1 MPDQFDE
8 EQVIEEL
15 KAFHKERRSS
25 DKALCFNGINGATGE
40 YGVRPMRGEDLASVI
55 KGETPPE
62 NLGEL
67 NAKNISP
74 FPIKPPNDPTR
85 LDEAGWAV
93 IFAAGANPAIKAA
106 LSELLE
112 LRREQAGDRF
122 KIYEGADGYGNAEK
136 KAGATRSKA
145 TFFRRHSIGGG
156 PADPEEMPYYVL
168 IVGSPGE
175 IPYEFQYQ
183 LDVMRGVGRLHF
195 DTPEEYASYARG
207 VVRAETG
214 QVKLAR
220 RASFF
225 GVANPDDKA
234 TELSAKYLIRPL
246 YETLRQQ
253 QPFDLWVGDDAQR
266 TKLSLDWQF
275 ERFVAKKATKAQL
288 QRLLGGDQ
296 TPALLFTASHGME
309 FPMTDPQKR
318 QIPHQGALLCQDW
331 PGPNQWR
338 GEIPQDFYFAGDD
351 LTGDANLLGLIAF
364 HFACFSA
371 GTPRVDQFAQ
381 QAFKDERE
389 VIAHRD
395 FVGGLPKSLL
405 SHGALAVIGHVERA
419 WGYSIMSPGTVD
431 QTGVFESALLQLF
444 RRDPVGWVTENLNMR
459 YADLA
464 TQMAA
469 TLEYERDS
477 VNPYDLAQMWT
488 EQNDARSYVV
498 IGDPAA
504 RLPIA
509 MPDEKPAERPALGT
523 ISVSSA
529 PAAPTGKGKAA
540 PAAPTGK
547 EKAAPAPPEEAD
559 FAVDFG
565 IQVSD
570 LTGSIK
576 QFTNQLASALGRAAT
591 NITTLEVK
599 TYTTSDIATVA
610 QGEEAQAKLRAYTRV
625 AFDGDMQVYVPAKVG
640 GVDEELWKIH
650 ADMVREAQ
658 SNRAQFLQSMAEL
671 ATNLLQN
678 LKL

>member
-1 MPDQFDE
+1 MPNQFDE

-15 KAFHKERRSS
+15 KAFHREQQSS
-25 DKALCFNGINGATGE
+25 GETLRFNGINGATGE
-40 YGVRPMRGEDLASVI
+40 YGVRPMTGEELANVI

-67 NAKNISP
+67 DSKKTSP

-93 IFAAGANPAIKAA
+93 VFAAGADPTIKEA

-112 LRREQAGDRF
+112 LRRKQAGDRF
-122 KIYEGADGYGNAEK
+122 RIYEGADGYGNAEK
-136 KAGATRSKA
+136 KAGATRAKA
-145 TFFRRHSIGGG
+145 TFFKRHKIGGG

-168 IVGSPGE
+168 IVGSPE
-175 IPYEFQYQ
+175 DVPYEFQYQ
-183 LDVMRGVGRLHF
+183 LDVMRGAGRIHF
-195 DTPEEYASYARG
+195 DTPEAYAGYARS

-214 QVKLAR
+214 QVKLSR

-246 YETLRQQ
+246 YERLRQQ
-253 QPFDLWVGDDAQR
+253 QPFDLWVGDETQR

-275 ERFVAKKATKAQL
+275 ETFIGKKATKARL

-309 FPMTDPQKR
+309 FPLDDPKKR

-351 LTGDANLLGLIAF
+351 LGSDANALGLIAF

-371 GTPRVDQFAQ
+371 GTPRLDQFAQ
-381 QAFKDERE
+381 QAFKDERQ
-389 VIAHRD
+389 VIAPRD
-395 FVGGLPKSLL
+395 FVGELPKSLL

-419 WGYSIMSPGTVD
+419 WGYSIMSPGSVD

-444 RRDPVGWVTENLNMR
+444 RQDPVGWVTENLNMR

-477 VNPYDLAQMWT
+477 IDPYDLAQMWT

-509 MPDEKPAERPALGT
+509 MPDEKPAVRPALGT
-523 ISVSSA
+523 ISLSTTPAASTGKIA
-529 PAAPTGKGKAA
+529 PAR
-540 PAAPTGK
+540 
-547 EKAAPAPPEEAD
+547 PEEKGEGAGPEE

-565 IQVSD
+565 LQVSD
-570 LTGSIK
+570 LTSSIK
-576 QFTNQLASALGRAAT
+576 QFTNQLASALGKAAA

-599 TYTTSDIATVA
+599 TFTTDDIATVA
-610 QGEEAQAKLRAYTRV
+610 QGDEGQAKLRAYTRV

-658 SNRAQFLQSMAEL
+658 TNRAQFLQSMAEL
-671 ATNLLQN
+671 ATNLLKN
-678 LKL
+678 LNL

>member
-1 MPDQFDE
+1 MPNQFDE

-15 KAFHKERRSS
+15 EALHKEQQSS
-25 DKALCFNGINGATGE
+25 AETLRFNGINGATGE
-40 YGVRPMRGEDLASVI
+40 YGVRPMTGEELANVI
-55 KGETPPE
+55 VGETPPE

-67 NAKNISP
+67 NSKKTSP

-93 IFAAGANPAIKAA
+93 VFAAGADPTIKEA

-112 LRREQAGDRF
+112 LRRKQAGDRF
-122 KIYEGADGYGNAEK
+122 KIYEGADGYGDAEK
-136 KAGATRSKA
+136 KAGATRAKA
-145 TFFRRHSIGGG
+145 TFFKRHKIGGG

-168 IVGSPGE
+168 IVGSPE
-175 IPYEFQYQ
+175 DIPYEFQYQ
-183 LDVMRGVGRLHF
+183 LDVMRGVGRIHF
-195 DTPEEYASYARG
+195 ETPEAYASYARS
-207 VVRAETG
+207 VVRAESG
-214 QVKLAR
+214 QVKLSR

-225 GVANPDDKA
+225 GVANLDDKA

-246 YETLRQQ
+246 YEKLRQQ
-253 QPFDLWVGDDAQR
+253 QPFDLWVGDDTQR

-275 ERFVAKKATKAQL
+275 EAFVGKKASKAWL

-309 FPMTDPQKR
+309 FPMDDPKKR

-351 LTGDANLLGLIAF
+351 LSSDANALGLIAF

-381 QAFKDERE
+381 QAFKDERQ
-389 VIAHRD
+389 VIAPRD

-419 WGYSIMSPGTVD
+419 WGFSIVSPGSVD

-444 RRDPVGWVTENLNMR
+444 RQDPVGWVTENLNMR

-464 TQMAA
+464 TQMTA

-523 ISVSSA
+523 TSISTV
-529 PAAPTGKGKAA
+529 PAASTGKAEA
-540 PAAPTGK
+540 VPARPGDK
-547 EKAAPAPPEEAD
+547 MEPSGPEE

-565 IQVSD
+565 LQVSD
-570 LTGSIK
+570 LSGSIK
-576 QFTNQLASALGRAAT
+576 QFTNQLASALSKAAA

-599 TYTTSDIATVA
+599 TFTTDDIATVA
-610 QGEEAQAKLRAYTRV
+610 QGDEGRAKLRAYTRV

-658 SNRAQFLQSMAEL
+658 ANRAQFLQSMAEL
-671 ATNLLQN
+671 ATNLLKN
-678 LKL
+678 LNL

>member
-1 MPDQFDE
+1 MPNQFDE

-15 KAFHKERRSS
+15 EALHKEQQSS
-25 DKALCFNGINGATGE
+25 AETLRFNGINGATGE
-40 YGVRPMRGEDLASVI
+40 YGVRPMTGEELANVI
-55 KGETPPE
+55 VGETPPE

-67 NAKNISP
+67 NSKKTSP

-93 IFAAGANPAIKAA
+93 VFAAGADPTIKEA

-112 LRREQAGDRF
+112 LRRKQAGDRF
-122 KIYEGADGYGNAEK
+122 KIYEGADPYGDAEK
-136 KAGATRSKA
+136 KAGATRAKA
-145 TFFRRHSIGGG
+145 TFFKRHKIGGG

-168 IVGSPGE
+168 IVGSPE
-175 IPYEFQYQ
+175 DIPYEFQYQ
-183 LDVMRGVGRLHF
+183 LDVMRGVGRIHF
-195 DTPEEYASYARG
+195 ETPEAYASYARS
-207 VVRAETG
+207 VVRAESG
-214 QVKLAR
+214 QVKLSR

-225 GVANPDDKA
+225 GVANLDDKA

-246 YETLRQQ
+246 YEKLRQQ
-253 QPFDLWVGDDAQR
+253 QPFDLWVGDDTQR

-275 ERFVAKKATKAQL
+275 EAFVGKKASKAWL

-309 FPMTDPQKR
+309 FPMDDPKKR

-351 LTGDANLLGLIAF
+351 LSSDANALGLIAF

-381 QAFKDERE
+381 QAFKDERQ
-389 VIAHRD
+389 VIAPRD

-419 WGYSIMSPGTVD
+419 WGFSIVSPGSVD

-444 RRDPVGWVTENLNMR
+444 RQDPVGWVTENLNMR

-464 TQMAA
+464 TQMTA

-523 ISVSSA
+523 TSISTV
-529 PAAPTGKGKAA
+529 PAASTGKAEA
-540 PAAPTGK
+540 VPARPGDK
-547 EKAAPAPPEEAD
+547 MEPSGPEE

-565 IQVSD
+565 LQVSD
-570 LTGSIK
+570 LSGSIK
-576 QFTNQLASALGRAAT
+576 QFTNQLASALSKAAA

-599 TYTTSDIATVA
+599 TFTTDDIATVA
-610 QGEEAQAKLRAYTRV
+610 QGDEGRAKLRAYTRV

-658 SNRAQFLQSMAEL
+658 ANRAQFLQSMAEL
-671 ATNLLQN
+671 ATNLLKN
-678 LKL
+678 LNL

>member
-1 MPDQFDE
+1 MSNQFDE

-15 KAFHKERRSS
+15 EAFHKEQQSS
-25 DKALCFNGINGATGE
+25 GEPLRFNGINGATGE
-40 YGVRPMRGEDLASVI
+40 YGMRPMTGEELANVI

-67 NAKNISP
+67 DNKKTGP

-93 IFAAGANPAIKAA
+93 VFAAGADPTIKAA

-112 LRREQAGDRF
+112 LRRKQAGDRF

-136 KAGATRSKA
+136 KAGATRAKA
-145 TFFRRHSIGGG
+145 TFFKRHKIGGG

-168 IVGSPGE
+168 IVGSPE
-175 IPYEFQYQ
+175 DIPYEFQYQ
-183 LDVMRGVGRLHF
+183 LDVMRGVGRIHF
-195 DTPEEYASYARG
+195 DTPKAYARYARS

-214 QVKLAR
+214 QVKLSR

-225 GVANPDDKA
+225 GVANPDDRA

-246 YETLRQQ
+246 YEKMRQQ
-253 QPFDLWVGDDAQR
+253 QPFDLWVGDDTQR

-275 ERFVAKKATKAQL
+275 ERFVGKKATKARL

-309 FPMTDPQKR
+309 FPLDDPKKR

-351 LTGDANLLGLIAF
+351 LSSDANALGLIAF

-381 QAFKDERE
+381 QAFKDERQ
-389 VIAHRD
+389 VIAPRD

-419 WGYSIMSPGTVD
+419 WGYSIMSPGSVD

-444 RRDPVGWVTENLNMR
+444 RQDPVGWVTENLNMR

-477 VNPYDLAQMWT
+477 VDAYDLAQMWT

-509 MPDEKPAERPALGT
+509 MPGEKPAERPAPGT
-523 ISVSSA
+523 ISLSTA
-529 PAAPTGKGKAA
+529 PAAPTGKAETAPSRPEGKV
-540 PAAPTGK
+540 
-547 EKAAPAPPEEAD
+547 KASGPEE

-565 IQVSD
+565 LQVSD
-570 LTGSIK
+570 LTSSIK
-576 QFTNQLASALGRAAT
+576 QFTNQLASALGKAAA

-599 TYTTSDIATVA
+599 TFTTDDIATVA
-610 QGEEAQAKLRAYTRV
+610 QGEEGRAKLRAYTRV

-658 SNRAQFLQSMAEL
+658 ANRAQFLQSMAEL
-671 ATNLLQN
+671 ATNLLKN
-678 LKL
+678 LNL

>member
-1 MPDQFDE
+1 MPNQFDE

-15 KAFHKERRSS
+15 KAFHKEQQSS
-25 DKALCFNGINGATGE
+25 GETLRFNGINGATGE
-40 YGVRPMRGEDLASVI
+40 YGVRPMTGEELANVI

-67 NAKNISP
+67 NSKKTSP

-93 IFAAGANPAIKAA
+93 VFAAGAAPTVKEA

-112 LRREQAGDRF
+112 LRRKQAGDRF

-136 KAGATRSKA
+136 KVGATRAKA
-145 TFFRRHSIGGG
+145 TFFKRHKIGGG

-168 IVGSPGE
+168 IVGSPE
-175 IPYEFQYQ
+175 DIPYEFQYQ
-183 LDVMRGVGRLHF
+183 LDVMRGVGRIHF
-195 DTPEEYASYARG
+195 DTPEAYASYARS

-214 QVKLAR
+214 QVKLSR

-246 YETLRQQ
+246 YEKLHQQ
-253 QPFDLWVGDDAQR
+253 QPFDLWVGDDTQR

-275 ERFVAKKATKAQL
+275 ETFVGKKATKARL
-288 QRLLGGDQ
+288 LRLLGGDQ

-309 FPMTDPQKR
+309 FPLDDPKRR

-351 LTGDANLLGLIAF
+351 LSSDANALGLIAF

-381 QAFKDERE
+381 QAFKDERQ
-389 VIAHRD
+389 VIAPRD

-405 SHGALAVIGHVERA
+405 NHGALAVIGHVERA
-419 WGYSIMSPGTVD
+419 WGYSIMSPGSVD

-444 RRDPVGWVTENLNMR
+444 RQDPVGWVTENLNMR

-464 TQMAA
+464 TQMTA

-523 ISVSSA
+523 ISLSTA
-529 PAAPTGKGKAA
+529 PAAPAGKAETA
-540 PAAPTGK
+540 LTRSE
-547 EKAAPAPPEEAD
+547 EKGEGSGPEE

-565 IQVSD
+565 LQVSD
-570 LTGSIK
+570 LSGSIK
-576 QFTNQLASALGRAAT
+576 QFTNQLASALGKAAA

-599 TYTTSDIATVA
+599 TFTTDDIATVA
-610 QGEEAQAKLRAYTRV
+610 QGGEGRAKLRAYTRV

-658 SNRAQFLQSMAEL
+658 ANRAQFLQSMAEL
-671 ATNLLQN
+671 ATNLLKN
-678 LKL
+678 LNL

>member
-1 MPDQFDE
+1 MPNQFDE

-15 KAFHKERRSS
+15 KAFHREQQSS
-25 DKALCFNGINGATGE
+25 GETPRFNGINGATGE
-40 YGVRPMRGEDLASVI
+40 YGVRPMTGEELANVI

-67 NAKNISP
+67 NSKKTSP

-93 IFAAGANPAIKAA
+93 VFAAGADPTIKEA

-112 LRREQAGDRF
+112 LRRKQAGDRF

-136 KAGATRSKA
+136 KAGATRAKA
-145 TFFRRHSIGGG
+145 TFFKRHKIGGG

-168 IVGSPGE
+168 IVGSPE
-175 IPYEFQYQ
+175 DVPYEFQYQ
-183 LDVMRGVGRLHF
+183 LDVMRGVGRIHF
-195 DTPEEYASYARG
+195 DTPEAYASYARSA
-207 VVRAETG
+207 VRAETG
-214 QVKLAR
+214 QVKLSR

-225 GVANPDDKA
+225 GAANPDDKA

-246 YETLRQQ
+246 YEKLRQQ
-253 QPFDLWVGDDAQR
+253 QPFDLWVGDDTQR
-266 TKLSLDWQF
+266 AKLSLDWQF
-275 ERFVAKKATKAQL
+275 ETFVGKKATKARL
-288 QRLLGGDQ
+288 QHLLGGDQ

-309 FPMTDPQKR
+309 FPLDDPKKR

-351 LTGDANLLGLIAF
+351 LSSDANALGLITF

-381 QAFKDERE
+381 QAFKDERQ
-389 VIAHRD
+389 VIAPRD

-419 WGYSIMSPGTVD
+419 WGYSIMSPGSVD
-431 QTGVFESALLQLF
+431 QTGVFESALLQLL

-464 TQMAA
+464 TQMTA

-477 VNPYDLAQMWT
+477 VNSYDLAQMWT

-523 ISVSSA
+523 ISLSTA
-529 PAAPTGKGKAA
+529 PTAPTGKAESA
-540 PAAPTGK
+540 PAR
-547 EKAAPAPPEEAD
+547 PEEKGEASGPEE

-565 IQVSD
+565 LQVSD

-576 QFTNQLASALGRAAT
+576 QFTNQLASALGKAAA

-599 TYTTSDIATVA
+599 TYTTDDIATVV
-610 QGEEAQAKLRAYTRV
+610 QGDEARAKLRAYTRV

-658 SNRAQFLQSMAEL
+658 ANRAQFLQSMAEL
-671 ATNLLQN
+671 ATNLLKN
-678 LKL
+678 LNL

>member
-1 MPDQFDE
+1 MPNQFDE

-15 KAFHKERRSS
+15 EALHKEQQSS
-25 DKALCFNGINGATGE
+25 AETLRFNGINGATGE
-40 YGVRPMRGEDLASVI
+40 YGVRPMTGEELANVI
-55 KGETPPE
+55 VGETPPE

-67 NAKNISP
+67 NSKKTSP

-93 IFAAGANPAIKAA
+93 VFAAGADPTIKEA

-112 LRREQAGDRF
+112 LRRKQAGDRF
-122 KIYEGADGYGNAEK
+122 KIYEGADTYGDAEK
-136 KAGATRSKA
+136 KAGATRAKA
-145 TFFRRHSIGGG
+145 TFFKRHKIGGG

-168 IVGSPGE
+168 IVGSPE
-175 IPYEFQYQ
+175 DIPYEFQYQ
-183 LDVMRGVGRLHF
+183 LDVMRGVGRIHF
-195 DTPEEYASYARG
+195 ETPEAYASYARS
-207 VVRAETG
+207 VVRAESG
-214 QVKLAR
+214 QVKLSR

-225 GVANPDDKA
+225 GVANLDDKA

-246 YETLRQQ
+246 YEKLRQQ
-253 QPFDLWVGDDAQR
+253 QPFDLWVGDDTQR

-275 ERFVAKKATKAQL
+275 EAFVGKKASKAWL

-309 FPMTDPQKR
+309 FPMDDPKKR

-351 LTGDANLLGLIAF
+351 LSSDANALGLIAF

-381 QAFKDERE
+381 QAFKDERQ
-389 VIAHRD
+389 VIAPRD

-419 WGYSIMSPGTVD
+419 WGFSIVSPGSVD

-444 RRDPVGWVTENLNMR
+444 RQDPVGWVTENLNMR

-464 TQMAA
+464 TQMTA

-523 ISVSSA
+523 TSISTV
-529 PAAPTGKGKAA
+529 PAASTGKAEA
-540 PAAPTGK
+540 VPARPGDK
-547 EKAAPAPPEEAD
+547 MEPSGPEE

-565 IQVSD
+565 LQVSD
-570 LTGSIK
+570 LSGSIK
-576 QFTNQLASALGRAAT
+576 QFTNQLASALSKAAA

-599 TYTTSDIATVA
+599 TFTTDDIATVA
-610 QGEEAQAKLRAYTRV
+610 QGDEGRAKLRAYTRV

-658 SNRAQFLQSMAEL
+658 ANRAQFLQSMAEL
-671 ATNLLQN
+671 ATNLLKN
-678 LKL
+678 LNL